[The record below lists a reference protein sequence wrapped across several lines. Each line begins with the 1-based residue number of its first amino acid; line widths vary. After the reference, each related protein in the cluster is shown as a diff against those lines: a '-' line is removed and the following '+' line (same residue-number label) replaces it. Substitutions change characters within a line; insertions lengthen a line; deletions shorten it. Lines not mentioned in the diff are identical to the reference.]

1 MPNLEVLYLQENEIS
16 RVEPMRGLPS
26 LRLVNLSFNHLTDLS
41 ELRNFLPLPNL
52 AELYLNGNA
61 LETDPRH
68 IFNSHNGLLSLCRTI
83 LLIKGFLTY
92 HSLCTQEHAFNAGLG
107 HT

>member
-41 ELRNFLPLPNL
+41 ELSNFLPLPNL

-68 IFNSHNGLLSLCRTI
+68 IFNSHNGLPAS
-83 LLIKGFLTY
+83 
-92 HSLCTQEHAFNAGLG
+92 AGPSC
-107 HT
+107 